1 MAHFK
6 MDIDKLYLVTQELET
21 QVIERLKKSRI
32 LNLEKLDLGVSWCH

>member
-6 MDIDKLYLVTQELET
+6 MDIDKLVTQELET